1 MTLVYYAVIDDV
13 GIVRGIR
20 IQKTKMYTVPTNLIL
35 VNNPGLTPDQA
46 VAFIDVLVWNGTNF
60 VPYIEK
66 EKIISKYDF
75 IKRFTLSEMVTMETN
90 AGTDNVVDLI
100 QKVLFNVSDKIDIG
114 DPYLINLMDVLVSKS
129 VITEERKAVILG

>member
-1 MTLVYYAVIDDV
+1 MTLVYYAVVDDV

-46 VAFIDVLVWNGTNF
+46 VAFIDVLVWNGVNF
-60 VPYIEK
+60 IPYIEK

-75 IKRFTLSEMVTMETN
+75 IKRFTLAEMVAMETK
-90 AGTDNVVDLI
+90 AETDNVVDLI

-114 DPYLINLMDVLVSKS
+114 DPYLINLMDVLVSKN
-129 VITEERKAVILG
+129 VITEERKATILG